1 MAMTNQEIAT
11 VFRRLAD
18 LLELRDENPFKVRS
32 YRTAAETIEDTPTPL
47 VQLVASGGD
56 AKLRELP
63 GIGEAISKKIV
74 ELLDT
79 GTFTLYEEV
88 KAEIPETVLDLLKVE
103 GIGSKTLQ
111 ILYKQFH
118 IASLQDFARFVEGG
132 GLNSVPRLSDK
143 TKLRISASL
152 KQLGF

>member
-1 MAMTNQEIAT
+1 MTNREIAD

-18 LLELRDENPFKVRS
+18 LLELRDENPFKLRS
-32 YRTAAETIEDTPTPL
+32 YRMAAETIEDTPTPL
-47 VQLVASGGD
+47 LELIASGGE
-56 AKLRELP
+56 ARLRELP

-79 GTFTLYEEV
+79 GTFRLYEEV

-111 ILYKQFH
+111 ILYRQFH
-118 IASLQDFARFVEGG
+118 ITSLEDFAKFVEGG
-132 GLNSVPRLSDK
+132 GLNSVPRLSEK
-143 TKLRISASL
+143 AKLRIRASL

>member
-1 MAMTNQEIAT
+1 MTNLDIAA

-18 LLELRDENPFKVRS
+18 LLELGDENPFKVRS

-47 VQLVASGGD
+47 VELVATGGD

-79 GTFTLYEEV
+79 GTFKLYEEV
-88 KAEIPETVLDLLKVE
+88 KAGIPETVLDLLKID
-103 GIGSKTLQ
+103 GIGIKTLQ
-111 ILYKQFH
+111 ILYRQFH
-118 IASLQDFARFVEGG
+118 ITNLEDFAKFVGGG

-143 TKLRISASL
+143 TKLRIRASL
-152 KQLGF
+152 ERLGF

>member
-1 MAMTNQEIAT
+1 MAMANQEIAA

-18 LLELRDENPFKVRS
+18 LLELREENPFKVRS

-47 VQLVASGGD
+47 VELIASGGE

-74 ELLDT
+74 ELCDT
-79 GTFTLYEEV
+79 GTFRLYEEV

-103 GIGSKTLQ
+103 GIGGKTLQ
-111 ILYKQFH
+111 ILYQQFH
-118 IASLQDFARFVEGG
+118 ITSLEDFAKFIEGG

-143 TKLRISASL
+143 TKLRISASI
-152 KQLGF
+152 KQLGY

>member
-1 MAMTNQEIAT
+1 MTNREIAD

-32 YRTAAETIEDTPTPL
+32 YRMAAETIEDTSTL
-47 VQLVASGGD
+47 LLELIASGGE
-56 AKLRELP
+56 ARLRELP

-79 GTFTLYEEV
+79 GTFRLYEEV
-88 KAEIPETVLDLLKVE
+88 KADIPETVLDLLKVE

-111 ILYKQFH
+111 ILYRQFH
-118 IASLQDFARFVEGG
+118 ITSLEDFAKFVEGG
-132 GLNSVPRLSDK
+132 GLNSVPRLSEK
-143 TKLRISASL
+143 AKLRIRASL
-152 KQLGF
+152 KQLGYY

>member
-1 MAMTNQEIAT
+1 MAMINQEIAL
-11 VFRRLAD
+11 VFRNLAD
-18 LLELRDENPFKVRS
+18 LLELREENPFKIRS
-32 YRTAAETIEDTPTPL
+32 YRTAADMIEDTATPL
-47 VQLVASGGD
+47 VELVASGGE

-79 GTFTLYEEV
+79 GTFRLYEEV
-88 KAEIPETVLDLLKVE
+88 KAEIPVTVLDLLKVE

-111 ILYKQFH
+111 ILYRQFH
-118 IASLQDFARFVEGG
+118 ITSLEDFAKFVEGG

-143 TKLRISASL
+143 TKLRIRASL

>member
-1 MAMTNQEIAT
+1 MAMTNQEIAA

-32 YRTAAETIEDTPTPL
+32 YRSAADTIEDTSAPL
-47 VQLVASGGD
+47 GSLVASGGD

-79 GTFTLYEEV
+79 GTFRLYEEV
-88 KAEIPETVLDLLKVE
+88 KVEIPETVLDLLKVE

-111 ILYKQFH
+111 ILYRQFH
-118 IASLQDFARFVEGG
+118 ITSLEDFAKFVEGG

-143 TKLRISASL
+143 TKLRISSSL
-152 KQLGF
+152 KQLGL

>member
-1 MAMTNQEIAT
+1 MAISNQEIAA
-11 VFRRLAD
+11 VFRNLAD
-18 LLELRDENPFKVRS
+18 LLELREENPFKVRS
-32 YRTAAETIEDTPTPL
+32 YRLAAETIEDTPTPL
-47 VQLVASGGD
+47 RSLIASGGE

-79 GTFTLYEEV
+79 GTFRLYQEV
-88 KAEIPETVLDLLKVE
+88 QAEIPVTVLDLLKVE

-111 ILYKQFH
+111 ILYRQFH
-118 IASLQDFARFVEGG
+118 ITSLEDFAKFVEGG

-143 TKLRISASL
+143 TKLRIRASL
-152 KQLGF
+152 NQLGF